1 MYQRGHTPQA
11 EPPSQQQQLQ
21 TPVKEPPLQQVL
33 PESNIQTE
41 IVPPFVVED
50 PKQVL
55 KQL

>member
-11 EPPSQQQQLQ
+11 EPPSQQQQQQ

-55 KQL
+55 RQL